1 MLFPLACHFRRSSR
15 AWRIDQA
22 VAPLAGTPMAPLGER
37 GRGKGEGSRDSLQ
50 TLPLHDVAHG
60 LGPVEDAGFF
70 GLLDEGISGRERVMG
85 NVECAGPH
93 LRVSSNKLLQ
103 KYEHAPSHDVVTLLS
118 AHNLSDSNFPE
129 AARTGPPC
137 AAPSTSGSLYGH
149 GLLTLWQY
157 AARHATGTRETWPE
171 SNASP
176 SACCHPG
183 VCL

>member
-1 MLFPLACHFRRSSR
+1 
-15 AWRIDQA
+15 
-22 VAPLAGTPMAPLGER
+22 VAPLAGTPMAPLAER

-103 KYEHAPSHDVVTLLS
+103 KYEHAPSHDVVPSYRHTTFPTQISRKLLGQGRL
-118 AHNLSDSNFPE
+118 AQPPAPAGACTDMDS
-129 AARTGPPC
+129 
-137 AAPSTSGSLYGH
+137 
-149 GLLTLWQY
+149 
-157 AARHATGTRETWPE
+157 
-171 SNASP
+171 
-176 SACCHPG
+176 
-183 VCL
+183 